1 LAESETSVEMNCPN
15 CGAPMRL
22 EEDKDS
28 FNCDYCKN
36 NYFPEKNEDGVRV
49 LGEPAALSCPLC
61 AVPLVHA
68 ALSGCRIMYCTRCR
82 GTLIKMGVFVELI
95 QARRGHRE
103 GVAATPAPNP
113 KDLQRRII
121 CPQCHHAMDTHF
133 YGGPGNVII
142 DACDRCD
149 LNWLDA
155 GEPMRI
161 LLAAGRMDAT
171 D

>member
-1 LAESETSVEMNCPN
+1 MNCPN
-15 CGAPMRL
+15 CGAAMRL

-36 NYFPEKNEDGVRV
+36 TYFPEKNEDGVRV

-103 GVAATPAPNP
+103 V
-113 KDLQRRII
+113 QRR
-121 CPQCHHAMDTHF
+121 T
-133 YGGPGNVII
+133 
-142 DACDRCD
+142 
-149 LNWLDA
+149 
-155 GEPMRI
+155 
-161 LLAAGRMDAT
+161 
-171 D
+171 